1 MTLLALL
8 LATLALK
15 TLPELRALHS
25 TGWMQGWEDAL
36 AQWLPPVLAP
46 PRPLG
51 LLLWL
56 LPVGLAIVW
65 LDHWLAARSLLAAL
79 LFETLLLLHVL
90 RLPQIEEDHAPHEA
104 TESASFPGAFAVE
117 EQELLE
123 QVQGWFGPALWF
135 ALLGPAGAVLYRMLN
150 QQTEQGAE
158 ENLQDCNDQLRLRW
172 LVNFPVAQLM
182 GLGLAVVDNFAP
194 IFHQWKNQQCPETG
208 SRFDLRCR
216 FLGQVLR
223 MAVDDAIRTAQK
235 LGNSQLD
242 AEDPHSRRWMVQ
254 KLMQRVQW
262 LWLTVLALLTL
273 GGLLG

>member
-15 TLPELRALHS
+15 TLPELRGLHS
-25 TGWMQGWEDAL
+25 TGWMQAWEDAL
-36 AQWLPPVLAP
+36 AQWLPPVLVP
-46 PRPLG
+46 PRPAG

-56 LPVGLAIVW
+56 LPVGLAVAW
-65 LDHWLAARSLLAAL
+65 LDHWLANRSLLAAL
-79 LFETLLLLHVL
+79 LFEILLLVHVL
-90 RLPQIEEDHAPHEA
+90 RLPVIEDRDTP
-104 TESASFPGAFAVE
+104 ESQASTASAFAVE

-150 QQTEQGAE
+150 QQPETDTGQPV
-158 ENLQDCNDQLRLRW
+158 QQCSHQLRLRW

-223 MAVDDAIRTAQK
+223 MAVDDGIRTAQK
-235 LGNSQLD
+235 LGQTQLE

-262 LWLTVLALLTL
+262 LWLTVLALLSL
-273 GGLLG
+273 GGLLA

>member
-8 LATLALK
+8 LATLLLK
-15 TLPELRALHS
+15 TLPEMRAMQA
-25 TGWMQGWEDAL
+25 TGWMQGFEDAL
-36 AQWLPPVLAP
+36 GEWLPPVLAP

-51 LLLWL
+51 LVLWL
-56 LPVGLAIVW
+56 LPVGLLLAW
-65 LDHWLAARSLLAAL
+65 LDHWLAARSLLVSL
-79 LFETLLLLHVL
+79 LFQTLVLLHVL
-90 RLPQIEEDHAPHEA
+90 RLPAIEEDNRHSDRAETA
-104 TESASFPGAFAVE
+104 RFPGAFAVE

-135 ALLGPAGAVLYRMLN
+135 ALLGPAGAVIYRMLN
-150 QQTEQGAE
+150 QEPERLAKE
-158 ENLQDCNDQLRLRW
+158 EMENCNDQLRLRW

-235 LGNSQLD
+235 LGNTQLD

-273 GGLLG
+273 GGLLA